1 MKPSIPK
8 GTRDFTPQEMANRNY
23 IFNTIKDVFRLY
35 GYQQIETPAMENLS
49 TLMGKY
55 GEEGDKL
62 LFKILN
68 SGDFLSGFEDISI
81 KSLQKYL
88 QLLNKF
94 SKSQSKYLLKDS
106 DFFSDLYEFV
116 ANEAVLRGYGKRLE
130 NDDIEFFHEYNNEI
144 DNIFEENYKKLSE
157 KSTIKLTSK
166 ISEKGLR
173 YDLTVPFAR
182 FVVQNR
188 DKITFPFKRYQIQ
201 PVWRADRPQ
210 KGRYREFYQCDVDV
224 VGSDSLLNE
233 LELVQ
238 IVDEVYRRL
247 QINVALKIN
256 NRKILSGIAE
266 IVGEAER
273 ITDITVAIDKLD
285 KIGLENV
292 NKEMAEKGISAQA
305 IEKIQPILKLSGS
318 NQEKLNQLKN
328 ILSASAIGLK
338 GVEELEIVFNL
349 CNSLNIQTT
358 VELDLTLARGLNYY
372 TGAIFEVKALDV
384 EIGSITGGGRY
395 DNLTGIFGMPNV
407 SGVGISFGA
416 DRIYDVL
423 NQLNLYP
430 ETSAEQTQLLFV
442 SFGEKELAYCLPW
455 ANTLRQ
461 ENINVEIYP
470 EPAKMKKQMS
480 YADSKNIPYVAIV
493 GETEMNENK
502 VMLKNMRTGEQKLA
516 ALKEVIQLLPK
527 T

>member
-1 MKPSIPK
+1 MSQKPSIPK

-35 GYQQIETPAMENLS
+35 GFQQIETPAMENLS

-68 SGDFLSGFEDISI
+68 SGDFAA
-81 KSLQKYL
+81 
-88 QLLNKF
+88 QLTDDE
-94 SKSQSKYLLKDS
+94 LLGR
-106 DFFSDLYEFV
+106 
-116 ANEAVLRGYGKRLE
+116 NAV
-130 NDDIEFFHEYNNEI
+130 
-144 DNIFEENYKKLSE
+144 
-157 KSTIKLTSK
+157 KLTNR

-188 DKITFPFKRYQIQ
+188 DKISFPFKRYQIQ

-233 LELVQ
+233 LELIQ

-247 QINVALKIN
+247 KINVVIKIN

-266 IVGEAER
+266 IIGEAEK
-273 ITDITVAIDKLD
+273 ITDITVAIDKMD
-285 KIGLENV
+285 KIGLEKV
-292 NKEMAEKGISAQA
+292 NEEIASKGISAEA
-305 IEKIQPILKLSGS
+305 IEKLQPILKLSGS
-318 NQEKLNQLKN
+318 NAEKLEQLKTV
-328 ILSASAIGLK
+328 LAASEVGLK
-338 GVEELEIVFNL
+338 GVAELETIFGL
-349 CNSLNIQTT
+349 CEAMKVETKI
-358 VELDLTLARGLNYY
+358 ELDLTLARGLNYY

-384 EIGSITGGGRY
+384 QIGSITGGGRY
-395 DNLTGIFGMPNV
+395 DNLTGVFGMEGV

-430 ETSAEQTQLLFV
+430 ETSQEQTRVLFV
-442 SFGEKELAYCLPW
+442 SFGDSELRYCLSW
-455 ANTLRQ
+455 ANALRQ
-461 ENINVEIYP
+461 QGVNTEIYP

-480 YADSKNIPYVAIV
+480 YADNKNIPFVAIV
-493 GETEMNENK
+493 GETEMQENK
-502 VMLKNMRTGEQKLA
+502 VMLKNMKTGEQKLVNLA
-516 ALKEVIQLLPK
+516 ELENVIFN
-527 T
+527 

>member
-1 MKPSIPK
+1 MQKPSIPK

-35 GYQQIETPAMENLS
+35 GFQQIETPAMENLS

-68 SGDFLSGFEDISI
+68 SGDFMNGLDNDE
-81 KSLQKYL
+81 
-88 QLLNKF
+88 LLDKN
-94 SKSQSKYLLKDS
+94 S
-106 DFFSDLYEFV
+106 V
-116 ANEAVLRGYGKRLE
+116 RLT
-130 NDDIEFFHEYNNEI
+130 N
-144 DNIFEENYKKLSE
+144 
-157 KSTIKLTSK
+157 K

-188 DKITFPFKRYQIQ
+188 DKISFPFKRYQIQ

-233 LELVQ
+233 LELIQ

-247 QINVALKIN
+247 KISVVIKIN

-266 IVGEAER
+266 IIGEAEK
-273 ITDITVAIDKLD
+273 ITDITVAIDKMD
-285 KIGLENV
+285 KIGLEKV
-292 NKEMAEKGISAQA
+292 NEEIASKGISQEA
-305 IEKIQPILKLSGS
+305 IDKLQPILKLSG
-318 NQEKLNQLKN
+318 NNANKLSQLKSV
-328 ILSASAIGLK
+328 LASSETGLK
-338 GVEELEIVFNL
+338 GVAELETIFSL
-349 CNSLNIQTT
+349 CECMKVQTQI
-358 VELDLTLARGLNYY
+358 ELDLTLARGLNYY
-372 TGAIFEVKALDV
+372 TGAIFEVKAIDV
-384 EIGSITGGGRY
+384 QIGSITGGGRY
-395 DNLTGIFGMPNV
+395 DNLTGVFGMEGV

-430 ETSAEQTQLLFV
+430 ETSVEQTKILFV
-442 SFGEKELAYCLPW
+442 SFGETELLYCLPW
-455 ANTLRQ
+455 LSTLRR
-461 ENINVEIYP
+461 NGINAEIYP
-470 EPAKMKKQMS
+470 EPVKMKKQMS
-480 YADSKNIPYVAIV
+480 YADNKRIPFVAIV

-502 VMLKNMRTGEQKLA
+502 VMLKDMKTGGQSLLSIEEILNT
-516 ALKEVIQLLPK
+516 LK
-527 T
+527 